1 MEETNTQEP
10 SQEQET
16 SQVEATPSL
25 DDVYKEF
32 NVEETAK
39 QFQPQPPVQQQ
50 QPYQPEQQ
58 PTAVPDPVLDPDGYK
73 RWVHSQQSD
82 VSNIKQ
88 SLKQLTD
95 TFGAVIARDMKAREE
110 ADISAA
116 VQTIKEAGFEQDKD
130 FIEVALGTKARQDP
144 RFMQLYQNRNQNP
157 QAWKK
162 ALGAYANEAKAKY
175 SFRADPQIAENVRA
189 AKSSTSATSNRTE
202 TTNSIEERLKNAKD
216 QHEWERIWRQ
226 YSSSGTY

>member
-39 QFQPQPPVQQQ
+39 QFQPQPPVQQPQ
-50 QPYQPEQQ
+50 YQPEQQ

-162 ALGAYANEAKAKY
+162 ALGAYANELKGKY